1 MPQAKSGNGTP
12 TNATVE
18 DSATP
23 LVHEGNTPISGG
35 DTATNK
41 GAGPA
46 ITPTPEAT
54 SGGSSGMTE
63 GKGTEPTVAPTPET
77 TSIVGSPAGKNGA
90 APEQG
95 ISTVPAG
102 GNGAAPAT
110 TPTPETAPTAKG
122 QGNVPSANVN
132 TVGEDNTA
140 PAGTA
145 GTTATKATA
154 PVLSNAGTLPTEPTT
169 SGSETAVAPGTQAQ
183 NVSAKPAPGS
193 EPQSESEISAGGN
206 GAAGEGNTVVIASP
220 AQGGNVPQTKDA
232 APSGHVE
239 METSADS
246 SVTSTVT
253 QSAGEDSVTNSSAA
267 QTETVVDGTGTF
279 SESSVGSAMQSATD
293 KTVTEEGSA
302 PTTTPVS
309 PDSSDFAANDST
321 VSVESPTGSA
331 PSEEFAGPAEQ
342 TTSYGSADA
351 EFGGSNTPSD
361 IGVVNE
367 NAGSTD
373 SETQFANDSSAAVQ
387 THTPASQADNAATND
402 NVSDDA
408 YIPSNGFSQRV
419 YAGWVATFV
428 NAGEGIDVDMFFEH
442 MSREAVFNKISTQ
455 LRLSRANAMDSHDT
469 DSDYQARMEKISS
482 SEYMLRGL
490 SSGEEF
496 YYLSMLI
503 TIVADT
509 KKELDYKFD
518 ALKKR
523 IEGQSMKIR
532 RADFM
537 MEECFDSCLLPL
549 AKINKE
555 LAKKSHRNLLTS
567 GVASCYPFISF
578 EMQDPGGVMVGTN
591 HVNNSLVTIDMFDT
605 RAHANA
611 NAVILGSSG
620 YGKTFTAQLFAL
632 RLSEM
637 DTQVFII
644 SPLKGLEDYGGGCK
658 AVNGQFVSMD
668 PSSDNNI
675 NIMDIRAP
683 DDEDAKLLDDYEA
696 SGSFLTKKI
705 HTILSFLHLVVR
717 NMTQE
722 EEQLID
728 GCLYATYAK
737 FGITRDN
744 NSIYDKDGNYKV
756 MPLLEDLQEEMR
768 KNPELHTV
776 CNILN
781 PLINGSMACFNHHTN
796 VDLDSKYIVFDFNGM
811 KGSLLTMSMFV
822 VLDFVWTKIK
832 EDRTQRKAVFIDE
845 CWKLIGTDSNEQA
858 AEDVVEIFRTIRAY
872 GGSAFAMTQD
882 ISQFYEYKGGKYGKA
897 IIGNADTKII
907 MHLIPSEAK
916 ALQEAIQLTS
926 VEMEAVSSLP
936 RGQGLVCSASAKLF
950 VDFVADD
957 YEAKEIT
964 TDAKSFYERR
974 KALEKKKRE
983 EEEKAAEN
991 TVIDVEM

>member
-1 MPQAKSGNGTP
+1 
-12 TNATVE
+12 
-18 DSATP
+18 
-23 LVHEGNTPISGG
+23 
-35 DTATNK
+35 
-41 GAGPA
+41 
-46 ITPTPEAT
+46 
-54 SGGSSGMTE
+54 
-63 GKGTEPTVAPTPET
+63 
-77 TSIVGSPAGKNGA
+77 
-90 APEQG
+90 
-95 ISTVPAG
+95 
-102 GNGAAPAT
+102 
-110 TPTPETAPTAKG
+110 
-122 QGNVPSANVN
+122 
-132 TVGEDNTA
+132 
-140 PAGTA
+140 
-145 GTTATKATA
+145 
-154 PVLSNAGTLPTEPTT
+154 
-169 SGSETAVAPGTQAQ
+169 
-183 NVSAKPAPGS
+183 
-193 EPQSESEISAGGN
+193 
-206 GAAGEGNTVVIASP
+206 
-220 AQGGNVPQTKDA
+220 
-232 APSGHVE
+232 
-239 METSADS
+239 
-246 SVTSTVT
+246 
-253 QSAGEDSVTNSSAA
+253 
-267 QTETVVDGTGTF
+267 
-279 SESSVGSAMQSATD
+279 
-293 KTVTEEGSA
+293 
-302 PTTTPVS
+302 
-309 PDSSDFAANDST
+309 
-321 VSVESPTGSA
+321 
-331 PSEEFAGPAEQ
+331 
-342 TTSYGSADA
+342 
-351 EFGGSNTPSD
+351 
-361 IGVVNE
+361 
-367 NAGSTD
+367 
-373 SETQFANDSSAAVQ
+373 
-387 THTPASQADNAATND
+387 
-402 NVSDDA
+402 
-408 YIPSNGFSQRV
+408 
-419 YAGWVATFV
+419 
-428 NAGEGIDVDMFFEH
+428 
-442 MSREAVFNKISTQ
+442 
-455 LRLSRANAMDSHDT
+455 
-469 DSDYQARMEKISS
+469 
-482 SEYMLRGL
+482 
-490 SSGEEF
+490 
-496 YYLSMLI
+496 MLI

-796 VDLDSKYIVFDFNGM
+796 VDLDSKYMVKTDFKNTYEAFM
-811 KGSLLTMSMFV
+811 HCDKNKLA
-822 VLDFVWTKIK
+822 K
-832 EDRTQRKAVFIDE
+832 EFAAMYSDNE
-845 CWKLIGTDSNEQA
+845 EQA
-858 AEDVVEIFRTIRAY
+858 AAVKEVDR
-872 GGSAFAMTQD
+872 AFARMETVTPKAVNPDEQSIIVVCKGFGDEGDDTVCIEVGDLRNWKEKHTKKSEPISDEMLTFMSTDEIENAVMNQDLPTKYAFELSAWDEILSWKLAPSSIYIYGLEFCLSRVLWEMTFFGVDESGVELEKEKLDTRFEEAQRFFDENKEPQIGFSIED
-882 ISQFYEYKGGKYGKA
+882 I
-897 IIGNADTKII
+897 
-907 MHLIPSEAK
+907 AK
-916 ALQEAIQLTS
+916 
-926 VEMEAVSSLP
+926 
-936 RGQGLVCSASAKLF
+936 KLLG
-950 VDFVADD
+950 DD
-957 YEAKEIT
+957 YTE
-964 TDAKSFYERR
+964 DWYP
-974 KALEKKKRE
+974 E
-983 EEEKAAEN
+983 EEQERDRRNMVISSYIASTTAALFWW
-991 TVIDVEM
+991 VDG

>member
-1 MPQAKSGNGTP
+1 MIDCNLGPDFKSCFLG
-12 TNATVE
+12 
-18 DSATP
+18 
-23 LVHEGNTPISGG
+23 H
-35 DTATNK
+35 K
-41 GAGPA
+41 
-46 ITPTPEAT
+46 
-54 SGGSSGMTE
+54 
-63 GKGTEPTVAPTPET
+63 
-77 TSIVGSPAGKNGA
+77 
-90 APEQG
+90 
-95 ISTVPAG
+95 
-102 GNGAAPAT
+102 
-110 TPTPETAPTAKG
+110 
-122 QGNVPSANVN
+122 
-132 TVGEDNTA
+132 
-140 PAGTA
+140 
-145 GTTATKATA
+145 
-154 PVLSNAGTLPTEPTT
+154 
-169 SGSETAVAPGTQAQ
+169 
-183 NVSAKPAPGS
+183 
-193 EPQSESEISAGGN
+193 QSEYGKTF
-206 GAAGEGNTVVIASP
+206 TVRLA
-220 AQGGNVPQTKDA
+220 KHMCYEDA
-232 APSGHVE
+232 RL
-239 METSADS
+239 
-246 SVTSTVT
+246 
-253 QSAGEDSVTNSSAA
+253 
-267 QTETVVDGTGTF
+267 
-279 SESSVGSAMQSATD
+279 
-293 KTVTEEGSA
+293 
-302 PTTTPVS
+302 
-309 PDSSDFAANDST
+309 
-321 VSVESPTGSA
+321 
-331 PSEEFAGPAEQ
+331 
-342 TTSYGSADA
+342 
-351 EFGGSNTPSD
+351 
-361 IGVVNE
+361 
-367 NAGSTD
+367 
-373 SETQFANDSSAAVQ
+373 VQ
-387 THTPASQADNAATND
+387 H
-402 NVSDDA
+402 
-408 YIPSNGFSQRV
+408 
-419 YAGWVATFV
+419 
-428 NAGEGIDVDMFFEH
+428 
-442 MSREAVFNKISTQ
+442 
-455 LRLSRANAMDSHDT
+455 
-469 DSDYQARMEKISS
+469 
-482 SEYMLRGL
+482 
-490 SSGEEF
+490 
-496 YYLSMLI
+496 
-503 TIVADT
+503 
-509 KKELDYKFD
+509 
-518 ALKKR
+518 
-523 IEGQSMKIR
+523 
-532 RADFM
+532 FM

-768 KNPELHTV
+768 NNPELHTV

-822 VLDFVWTKIK
+822 VLDFVWTKTK

-983 EEEKAAEN
+983 EEEKTAEN